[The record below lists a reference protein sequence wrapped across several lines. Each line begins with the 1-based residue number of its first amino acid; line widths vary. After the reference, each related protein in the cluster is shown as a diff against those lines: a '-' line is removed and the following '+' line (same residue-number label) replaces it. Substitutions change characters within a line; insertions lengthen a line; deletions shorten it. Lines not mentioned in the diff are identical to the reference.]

1 MFSLFTGLFFWKREL
16 EEARKELQLELD
28 KGVTIDE
35 IRKKVTK
42 GDVQAKV
49 VKKPFVPERIQRK
62 DRDVTQLL
70 NKPEPGFRSILI
82 EQGTL
87 TALEKWSREKEGQE
101 GVNIIN
107 KKLFKTGDHR
117 VLVRSIRILSYLA
130 CFLLWSS

>member
-49 VKKPFVPERIQRK
+49 VKKPLVPERIQRK

-87 TALEKWSREKEGQE
+87 TALEKWSKDKEGQE